1 MAADPPILSQESTIV
16 RRAIPPDSFRRQ
28 VLIFAALN
36 LGLIAVYIA
45 IKVGFALSSE
55 VTNPGVFMT
64 LGAGFVAQAL
74 MLMATALR
82 PRLSSPRALTALVWA
97 SVLLNSALVA
107 ALSTL
112 SRGQDNQYYI
122 LMVLPVLE
130 AAFTLDLYS
139 TITVI
144 LIANFFTFFSIYTLD
159 ADEYIEAG
167 ASSLIHTLMGVIV
180 WLLVNNLRQ
189 RESQLRRNLKELEET
204 RERLLAEEKL
214 AAVGRLSS
222 AIAHEIRNPVAM
234 ISSSLATA
242 ARLDHNHQERDQMFS
257 IAASEAARLERLTR
271 DFLAY
276 ARPRAAQS
284 ALANVADTLGYV
296 AAVAAAHAANRGIK
310 VLVNAEPAMEGYFDP
325 GQIQQALLN
334 LVLNALDAGAPGA
347 PVILSGRNG
356 GGMLRLEVS
365 DRGGPIAPA
374 TTARI
379 FEPFFTTK
387 AAGSGLGL
395 AIARNIARAHGGDLR
410 LVCNQPGQ
418 VTFAL
423 ELPQTAVNST
433 SPSRR

>member
-1 MAADPPILSQESTIV
+1 MAADPPILSQESATV
-16 RRAIPPDSFRRQ
+16 RGAIPPDSFRRQ

-45 IKVGFALSSE
+45 IKVGFAFSSE
-55 VTNPGVFMT
+55 VSTAGVFMT

-74 MLMATALR
+74 MLMATALG
-82 PRLSSPRALTALVWA
+82 PGLSSPRALTALVWA

-122 LMVLPVLE
+122 LMVLPILE

-167 ASSLIHTLMGVIV
+167 ASSLIHTFMGVIV

-189 RESQLRRNLKELEET
+189 RESQLRGNLKELEET

-242 ARLDHNHQERDQMFS
+242 ARLDHNHEERDQMFS

-284 ALANVADTLGYV
+284 AIANVADTLGYV
-296 AAVAAAHAANRGIK
+296 AAVAAAHAASRGIR
-310 VLVNAEPAMEGYFDP
+310 VVVDAEPAMEGCFDP

-423 ELPQTAVNST
+423 ELPQPAANRT

>member
-1 MAADPPILSQESTIV
+1 MAADPPIPSQESTIV

-55 VTNPGVFMT
+55 VTTPGVFMT

-97 SVLLNSALVA
+97 SVLLNGALVA

-242 ARLDHNHQERDQMFS
+242 ARLDHNHEERDQMFS
-257 IAASEAARLERLTR
+257 IAASEAARLERLTG

-296 AAVAAAHAANRGIK
+296 AAVAAAHAANRGIR

-410 LVCNQPGQ
+410 LACNQPGQ

-423 ELPQTAVNST
+423 ELPQIAVNSA

>member
-1 MAADPPILSQESTIV
+1 MSVHTPIPAQTGASIQG
-16 RRAIPPDSFRRQ
+16 AFPPDSLRRQ
-28 VLIFAALN
+28 ILVFAALN
-36 LGLIAVYIA
+36 LGLIVVYTA
-45 IKVGFALSSE
+45 IKLGFAFASG
-55 VTNPGVFMT
+55 VTNLAVFFT
-64 LGAGFVAQAL
+64 LGAGFAVQAIL
-74 MLMATALR
+74 LLVLALPPQLSR
-82 PRLSSPRALTALVWA
+82 PRILIAMVWA
-97 SVLLNSALVA
+97 SVLLNSGLVA
-107 ALSTL
+107 ILSTL
-112 SRGQDNQYYI
+112 TRGQDNQYYI

-139 TITVI
+139 TIAVI

-180 WLLVNNLRQ
+180 WLLVNHLRQ
-189 RESQLRRNLKELEET
+189 RERQLRGNLKELEET

-242 ARLDHNHQERDQMFS
+242 ARLAPGHEDRDQMFS
-257 IAASEAARLERLTR
+257 IAANEAARLERLTS

-276 ARPRAAQS
+276 ARPRVAQS
-284 ALANVADTLGYV
+284 GPANVADLLGYV
-296 AAVAAAHAANRGIK
+296 ATVAAAYAAERGAKI
-310 VLVNAEPAMEGYFDP
+310 VVNAESALEGCFDL

-334 LVLNALDAGAPGA
+334 LVLNALEAGAPGA
-347 PVILSGRNG
+347 PVILAARNG
-356 GGMLRLEVS
+356 GGILRLEVS
-365 DRGGPIAPA
+365 DSGGPIAPA

-387 AAGSGLGL
+387 SSGSGLGL

-410 LVCNQPGQ
+410 LTCNEPGQ

-423 ELPQTAVNST
+423 ELPQRAANGT
-433 SPSRR
+433 SRP